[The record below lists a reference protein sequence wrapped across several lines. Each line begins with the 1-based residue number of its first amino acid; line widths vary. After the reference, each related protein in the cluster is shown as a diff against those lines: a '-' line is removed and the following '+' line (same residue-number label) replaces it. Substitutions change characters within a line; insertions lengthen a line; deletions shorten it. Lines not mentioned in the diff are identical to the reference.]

1 VRELEHVISRA
12 ALKAVSYGHAAPT
25 SSAWTPPRWTWR
37 PRRCRHRHSPGAA
50 LPGAAAGQVSSTFSS
65 LREQVDHVQRN
76 AIEQALG
83 QHQGVW
89 SAAAKSLQIDSSNL
103 HNWRV
108 VWA

>member
-1 VRELEHVISRA
+1 
-12 ALKAVSYGHAAPT
+12 
-25 SSAWTPPRWTWR
+25 
-37 PRRCRHRHSPGAA
+37 
-50 LPGAAAGQVSSTFSS
+50 VSSTFSS